1 MMDKF
6 IEKDYEWILDDIN
19 DSLRIRVYYHDK
31 DGNSVSGSCLA
42 SDVRKLDMDDL
53 SVEDG
58 NINDINNLMIGMVRF
73 SGEDNDKLFFDI
85 PLRNMHKLFE
95 KKNEQGSSSYS
106 IREVEGFSPSD
117 IMEIETF
124 MLSERTDELEEI
136 LDLSKNF
143 FGNSMSE
150 EFKIISRVNELNNL
164 RKEKIISHKR

>member
-1 MMDKF
+1 MDEF
-6 IEKDYEWILDDIN
+6 IERDYEWILDDIN
-19 DSLRIRVYYHDK
+19 DSLRIRVYYLDK

-42 SDVRKLDMDDL
+42 DEIKKLDMDNL

-58 NINDINNLMIGMVRF
+58 NINDINNLIMGMVRF
-73 SGEDNDKLFFDI
+73 RGEDNDKLFFDI
-85 PLRNMHKLFE
+85 PLRNMYKLYE
-95 KKNEQGSSSYS
+95 KKNEQGSSYYGM
-106 IREVEGFSPSD
+106 REVEGFSPSD

-124 MLSERTDELEEI
+124 MLSERTDELEEM